1 MKSYVFP
8 GDIDPAIMA
17 IGAEPIPYMRTQEF
31 SDIVLDS
38 ERILLSL
45 IGCKGGR
52 TIIYTGS
59 GTGAMSAVVENYV
72 TTKKKALVIDGG
84 SFGHRWWDLCRYY
97 GVEQIHYEVPFAK
110 DIDYEDLEKT
120 VAEGR
125 PDVFLCQHH
134 ETSTGEL
141 FNLKKISAICRKYG
155 VSLVVD
161 VISSFLAEE
170 LDMDELGIDI
180 AVTSTQKGLN
190 IPPGLSILFF
200 SERLRDYPF
209 AHHGYYWDFEEN
221 FSNLRRGQTP
231 YSPATTL
238 YLQLHARLPAVGGE
252 VHQHAVA
259 GGGAQGIHHHH
270 PPVGKFL
277 LHLPGGFHGIQ
288 HRRGHAGAEVDVQHV
303 PLREQAAEIFTVL
316 IGVDLGGLGD
326 LPVGDEPVKAPQ
338 GLRVAAH
345 VVRVVHPVHGL
356 GVKQHRDP
364 PRLKKG
370 IGHIHGGFAGE
381 LIVHW
386 ASFLLLI

>member
-1 MKSYVFP
+1 MEGNMKSYVFP

-17 IGAEPIPYMRTQEF
+17 IGSAPIPYMRTQAF
-31 SDIVLDS
+31 SDIVLES
-38 ERILLSL
+38 ERILLEL
-45 IGCKGGR
+45 IGCRGGR

-72 TTKKKALVIDGG
+72 KTKQKVLVIDGG

-97 GVEQIHYEVPFAK
+97 GVEQIHYEVPFAQ

-141 FNLKKISAICRKYG
+141 FDLKKIGAICQKYD

-170 LDMDELGIDI
+170 LDMDALGIDI
-180 AVTSTQKGLN
+180 AITSTQKGLN

-200 SERLRDYPF
+200 SERLKDYPF

-238 YLQLHARLPAVGGE
+238 YLQLHARLKQLEAEGGPGKNIADVRHRCE
-252 VHQHAVA
+252 VFRSLCKQYGWEV
-259 GGGAQGIHHHH
+259 
-270 PPVGKFL
+270 P
-277 LHLPGGFHGIQ
+277 
-288 HRRGHAGAEVDVQHV
+288 AEVPSSAVTGFQTRDKDRSVFRGLIDQYETFLMPGSV
-303 PLREQAAEIFTVL
+303 PGFYRVSHMGLQSDEDLRLLAE
-316 IGVDLGGLGD
+316 
-326 LPVGDEPVKAPQ
+326 
-338 GLRVAAH
+338 R
-345 VVRVVHPVHGL
+345 
-356 GVKQHRDP
+356 
-364 PRLKKG
+364 
-370 IGHIHGGFAGE
+370 IHQFE
-381 LIVHW
+381 SSL
-386 ASFLLLI
+386 